1 MIGMGRGGIGPPT
14 FWLLPPPM
22 PRRICDIYDFFAP
35 HIMYLLTY
43 LLTYCSPVGVYLPH
57 IVDFCRSRS
66 VGVCSLPVAP
76 VQGDVL
82 DGRSTLRRRRLPAV
96 VVRLEVDAGQHVLR
110 RHLHVGDGLCVLD
123 DRRAQQLRGLRRQ
136 SQRGLASSREMCPAV
151 LRLAVQVERRP
162 LRDSDLLHLR
172 IRLRSLDQTSP
183 PTVAECGSRKGEGG
197 FTNALA
203 AKNW

>member
-1 MIGMGRGGIGPPT
+1 M
-14 FWLLPPPM
+14 
-22 PRRICDIYDFFAP
+22 
-35 HIMYLLTY
+35 
-43 LLTYCSPVGVYLPH
+43 
-57 IVDFCRSRS
+57 
-66 VGVCSLPVAP
+66 
-76 VQGDVL
+76 QGDVL

-162 LRDSDLLHLR
+162 LRDSDLLNLR
-172 IRLRSLDQTSP
+172 IRRRSLDQP
-183 PTVAECGSRKGEGG
+183 ADGRRVREQERGGRIYERVGSKKTGDILVTDKTLSEVVI
-197 FTNALA
+197 
-203 AKNW
+203 